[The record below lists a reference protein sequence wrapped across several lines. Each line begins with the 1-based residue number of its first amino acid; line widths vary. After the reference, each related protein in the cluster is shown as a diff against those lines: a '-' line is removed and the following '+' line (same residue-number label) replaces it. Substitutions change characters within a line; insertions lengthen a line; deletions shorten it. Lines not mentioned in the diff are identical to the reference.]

1 MVLPH
6 VAVPV
11 LLPKAQFA
19 DYKLPRSKGTS
30 HNDQFIN
37 AVLGKAA
44 TSAPFDYSGPL
55 TEAVLLGT
63 VSTFFPK
70 TTLEWDGPGLK
81 FTNCPEANRHIRRTY
96 RHGWDVKGLS

>member
-1 MVLPH
+1 MNQEGEPH
-6 VAVPV
+6 ESPYRDR
-11 LLPKAQFA
+11 P
-19 DYKLPRSKGTS
+19 S
-30 HNDQFIN
+30 
-37 AVLGKAA
+37 
-44 TSAPFDYSGPL
+44 FDYAGPL

-81 FTNCPEANRHIRRTY
+81 FANCPEANRHIRRTY